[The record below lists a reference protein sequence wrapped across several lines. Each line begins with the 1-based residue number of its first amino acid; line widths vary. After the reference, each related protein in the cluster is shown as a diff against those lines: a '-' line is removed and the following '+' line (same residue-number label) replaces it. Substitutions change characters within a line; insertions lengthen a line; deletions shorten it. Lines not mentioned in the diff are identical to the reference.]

1 MRRGQSKAV
10 ISAVKKPNK
19 ARSAMSELLS
29 KENRIYS
36 APERRDMPSRDGSA
50 ARTARRISAIDTLS
64 EAARLSRSSN
74 ERGTNAARRG
84 AAENLRR
91 GVSPARVKTPAASQQ
106 QRGDALRTD
115 AAVSDISAPAVNT
128 AASAGYVGS
137 EMSAQRSGAADN
149 MPVSHSRAVASRQ
162 RANSAA
168 VSPAASNE
176 ARKASD
182 TAVFDAVNEGAKNV
196 STPSVGTSGSGS
208 AVSAKI
214 SGMFSSA
221 ASKAKSANRK
231 KIVRF
236 AAAAVA
242 ALLLC
247 AGITVSAVVLSSR
260 NRAKPISADSV
271 LGAAVVLDETDV
283 PEASAADIGVL
294 KASSDAAEPDRYT
307 VKFSFYDKPEVVCST
322 KGRALGELVGLLGI
336 ELSDAQKTEA
346 DLSSFIDG
354 DVNVAVDSVTYGTA
368 TSEESIDYETKY
380 VDVDTIPRGSTRVQ
394 QAGSE
399 GVRTV
404 TYNVTYVNGV
414 ETAREKS
421 GEYVSRQPTD
431 RVIARG
437 TGGTA
442 VIGGVPSSYSY
453 VLICDSTVYTGGG
466 ITASGLPAT
475 EQVIAVDPTVI
486 PLGTK
491 VYIEGIGYRIA
502 ADTGGLI
509 KGNFIDI
516 YYETSNPNF
525 AGYGRRNVKVY
536 ILD

>member
-1 MRRGQSKAV
+1 M
-10 ISAVKKPNK
+10 KKPNK

-36 APERRDMPSRDGSA
+36 APTRREMPSRDGSA

-64 EAARLSRSSN
+64 EAHAAARLSRSSN
-74 ERGTNAARRG
+74 ESG
-84 AAENLRR
+84 ANTAQRDGATENLRR
-91 GVSPARVKTPAASQQ
+91 SASNERIKAPAGADGR
-106 QRGDALRTD
+106 RGDALPTNYAGSETSMPGVNK
-115 AAVSDISAPAVNT
+115 AACADP
-128 AASAGYVGS
+128 VGS
-137 EMSAQRSGAADN
+137 EMSARRSGAAEN

-168 VSPAASNE
+168 GSPAVSKAAQKASN
-176 ARKASD
+176 
-182 TAVFDAVNEGAKNV
+182 TAVFGTVKTDAQGTSAA
-196 STPSVGTSGSGS
+196 SVGTSGSGS

-294 KASSDAAEPDRYT
+294 KASSDAAESDRYT

-322 KGRALGELVGLLGI
+322 KGRTLGELVGLLGI

-380 VDVDTIPRGSTRVQ
+380 IDVDTIPRGSTRVQ

>member
-1 MRRGQSKAV
+1 
-10 ISAVKKPNK
+10 
-19 ARSAMSELLS
+19 
-29 KENRIYS
+29 
-36 APERRDMPSRDGSA
+36 MPSQDGSA

-64 EAARLSRSSN
+64 EARTAARLSNASRS
-74 ERGTNAARRG
+74 AATTAAPRG

-91 GVSPARVKTPAASQQ
+91 SVSHARM
-106 QRGDALRTD
+106 
-115 AAVSDISAPAVNT
+115 SAPAGAEPRPR
-128 AASAGYVGS
+128 AAVGMSGAQHSAS
-137 EMSAQRSGAADN
+137 EQRAKGAAD
-149 MPVSHSRAVASRQ
+149 
-162 RANSAA
+162 
-168 VSPAASNE
+168 
-176 ARKASD
+176 
-182 TAVFDAVNEGAKNV
+182 
-196 STPSVGTSGSGS
+196 
-208 AVSAKI
+208 
-214 SGMFSSA
+214 SSA
-221 ASKAKSANRK
+221 ASKAPQRASNTAVFGTVNIGAQGQGAPVSSVGAAGSSSPVSSKTGGIISSVLSKARIADKK

-236 AAAAVA
+236 AAAAAA

-247 AGITVSAVVLSSR
+247 AGIAVSAAVLSS
-260 NRAKPISADSV
+260 NKHVDPLSADSV
-271 LGAAVVLDETDV
+271 LGAAVVLDETNDS
-283 PEASAADIGVL
+283 ETSASDAGVL
-294 KASSDAAEPDRYT
+294 KASSDISDRYT

-322 KGRALGELVGLLGI
+322 KGRTLDELVGLLGI

-354 DVNVAVDSVTYGTA
+354 DLNVAVDSVTYGTA
-368 TSEESIDYETKY
+368 TAEESIDYETKY
-380 VDVDTIPRGSTRVQ
+380 VDVDTIPRGSTKVQ

-486 PLGTK
+486 PLGTR

>member
-74 ERGTNAARRG
+74 ERETNAARRG

-91 GVSPARVKTPAASQQ
+91 GVSPACVKTPAAAQQ

-128 AASAGYVGS
+128 AARTDSVGS
-137 EMSAQRSGAADN
+137 KMSAQRSGAADN

-208 AVSAKI
+208 TVSAKI

-307 VKFSFYDKPEVVCST
+307 VKFSLYDKPEVVCST
-322 KGRALGELVGLLGI
+322 KGRTLGELVGLLGI

-442 VIGGVPSSYSY
+442 VIGGAPSSYSY

>member
-1 MRRGQSKAV
+1 
-10 ISAVKKPNK
+10 
-19 ARSAMSELLS
+19 MSELLS
-29 KENRIYS
+29 KENRIYN
-36 APERRDMPSRDGSA
+36 APSRREMPSRDGSA

-91 GVSPARVKTPAASQQ
+91 GASPARVKTPAAAEQ
-106 QRGDALRTD
+106 QRGDAPPINFAGSEAT
-115 AAVSDISAPAVNT
+115 APAVNT
-128 AASAGYVGS
+128 AASAGHIGS

-162 RANSAA
+162 HANSAA
-168 VSPAASNE
+168 VSPAASDE
-176 ARKASD
+176 ARKASN
-182 TAVFDAVNEGAKNV
+182 TVVFDAVNEGAKNV

-221 ASKAKSANRK
+221 VSKARTADKK

-236 AAAAVA
+236 AAAAAA

-247 AGITVSAVVLSSR
+247 AGIAVSAVVLSSR

-271 LGAAVVLDETDV
+271 LGAAVVLDETDDS
-283 PEASAADIGVL
+283 EASAADIGVL
-294 KASSDAAEPDRYT
+294 KASSDAAESDRYT

-322 KGRALGELVGLLGI
+322 KGRTLGELVELLGI

-346 DLSSFIDG
+346 DLSSFVDG

-368 TSEESIDYETKY
+368 TAEESIDYETKY
-380 VDVDTIPRGSTRVQ
+380 VDVDTIPRGSTKVQ

-466 ITASGLPAT
+466 VTASGLPAT

-486 PLGTK
+486 PLGTR

-516 YYETSNPNF
+516 YYDTSNPNF

>member
-91 GVSPARVKTPAASQQ
+91 GVSPARVKTPAAAQQ

-137 EMSAQRSGAADN
+137 EMSAQRSGTADN

-322 KGRALGELVGLLGI
+322 KGRTLGELVGLLGI

-486 PLGTK
+486 PLGTR